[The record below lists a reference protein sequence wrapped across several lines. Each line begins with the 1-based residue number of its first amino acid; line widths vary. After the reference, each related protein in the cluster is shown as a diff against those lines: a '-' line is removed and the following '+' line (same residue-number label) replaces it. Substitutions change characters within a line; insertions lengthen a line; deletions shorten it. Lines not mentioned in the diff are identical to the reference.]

1 MNKTEFLFDIS
12 EREKDII
19 IVTIYNSEM
28 IIAMTKM
35 SIMCVEDNDDEIVIR
50 DDYNNYVVLSTKNI
64 SKTIDEDLG
73 EITYTFENDNFLVDV
88 ILYENTRKN

>member
-1 MNKTEFLFDIS
+1 MNKTEFLFDLS
-12 EREKDII
+12 DREKDII
-19 IVTIYNSEM
+19 VVTIYNSEM

>member
-1 MNKTEFLFDIS
+1 MNKTEFLFDLS
-12 EREKDII
+12 ERVKDII
-19 IVTIYNSEM
+19 VVTIYNSEM

-35 SIMCVEDNDDEIVIR
+35 NIMCVEDNDDEIVIR
-50 DDYNNYVVLSTKNI
+50 DDYNNYVVLSTRNI

-88 ILYENTRKN
+88 ILYENTREN

>member
-1 MNKTEFLFDIS
+1 MNKTEFLFDLS

-19 IVTIYNSEM
+19 VVTIYNSEM

>member
-1 MNKTEFLFDIS
+1 MNKTEFLFDLS
-12 EREKDII
+12 ERVKDII
-19 IVTIYNSEM
+19 VVTIYNSEM

-50 DDYNNYVVLSTKNI
+50 DDYNNYVVLSTRNI

-88 ILYENTRKN
+88 ILYENTREN

>member
-1 MNKTEFLFDIS
+1 MNKTEFLFDLS

-19 IVTIYNSEM
+19 VVTIYNAAG

-35 SIMCVEDNDDEIVIR
+35 SIMSVEDNDDEIVIR
-50 DDYNNYVVLSTKNI
+50 DDYNNYVILNTNNI
-64 SKTIDEDLG
+64 SKSVDEDLG
-73 EITYTFENDNFLVDV
+73 EITYTFKNDNYLVDV

>member
-1 MNKTEFLFDIS
+1 MNKTEFLFDLS

-19 IVTIYNSEM
+19 VVTIYNSEM

-50 DDYNNYVVLSTKNI
+50 DDYNNYVVLSTQNI
-64 SKTIDEDLG
+64 GKTIDEDLG